1 MTTLIVTPDYFIA
14 DNRTTYS
21 FVEQNS
27 FTIKNEKLVIESRET
42 RCDQFKDNVIK
53 IVLTKEDE
61 TFMLGTKRVVA
72 WGFTGD
78 YSVINIVEKAINET
92 KHLNEFDF
100 LIAFLLGLSDT
111 CRAEIVFYFTNGNCF
126 ILNLFNKTTKS
137 FIDNYCLILG
147 SGRTTVNN
155 LALTVSE
162 EKFHPRDL
170 FTLAFISDKHT
181 SHTYSVFGRKENMF
195 YPLVD
200 EGLDNIK
207 QIGLTLRERYSTTF
221 DPNNAF

>member
-21 FVEQNS
+21 FVEKNS
-27 FTIKNEKLVIESRET
+27 FTIKNEKLVIDYRET
-42 RCDQFKDNVIK
+42 KCEQFKDNVIK

-72 WGFTGD
+72 WSFTGD
-78 YSVINIVEKAINET
+78 YSAISIVEKAINET
-92 KHLNEFDF
+92 KYLNDFNF
-100 LIAFLLGLSDT
+100 LIAFLVGLSDT

-126 ILNLFNKTTKS
+126 TLNLFNKTTKS

-170 FTLAFISDKHT
+170 FTLAFISDKYT

-207 QIGLTLRERYSTTF
+207 QFGLTLRERYSTTF
-221 DPNNAF
+221 DPNNAS

>member
-1 MTTLIVTPDYFIA
+1 MTTLILTPDYFIA

-21 FVEQNS
+21 FVEQNN
-27 FTIKNEKLVIESRET
+27 FTIKNEKLVIDYRET

-53 IVLTKEDE
+53 IILTKEDE
-61 TFMLGTKRVVA
+61 IFMSGTKRVVA

-78 YSVINIVEKAINET
+78 YSTINIVKKAINET

-100 LIAFLLGLSDT
+100 LIAFLVGLSDT

-126 ILNLFNKTTKS
+126 TLNLFNKTTKS

-170 FTLAFISDKHT
+170 FILAFISDKHT

-207 QIGLTLRERYSTTF
+207 QIGLTLRDKYSTTF

>member
-1 MTTLIVTPDYFIA
+1 MTTLIITPDYFIA

-21 FVEQNS
+21 VVEQNS
-27 FTIKNEKLVIESRET
+27 FTIKNEKLVIDSRET
-42 RCDQFKDNVIK
+42 RCEQFKDNVIK

-78 YSVINIVEKAINET
+78 YSIIDIVYKAINET
-92 KHLNEFDF
+92 KYLNDFNF
-100 LIAFLLGLSDT
+100 LIAFLVGLSDT
-111 CRAEIVFYFTNGNCF
+111 CRAELVFYFTNGNCF
-126 ILNLFNKTTKS
+126 TLNMNTKTTKS

-170 FTLAFISDKHT
+170 FTLAFISDKYT

-221 DPNNAF
+221 DPNNAS